1 MKRQKGGKTKI
12 KRDIKIHMTRRVGY
26 ENELDTK
33 LEKLLDE
40 TCKNYPQH
48 FHGGELNAICCKQI
62 SDNIDIVLKML
73 EK

>member
-1 MKRQKGGKTKI
+1 
-12 KRDIKIHMTRRVGY
+12 MTRRVGY